1 MQTLIKTPIA
11 DKEQKAAALRAL
23 RATYDAQAR
32 EHPDPLYREHCRE
45 QAARVTGE
53 IKMFYAHVTARA

>member
-1 MQTLIKTPIA
+1 MKTDP
-11 DKEQKAAALRAL
+11 AAALRAL
-23 RATYDAQAR
+23 RATNDAQAR

-45 QAARVTGE
+45 RAARVTGE